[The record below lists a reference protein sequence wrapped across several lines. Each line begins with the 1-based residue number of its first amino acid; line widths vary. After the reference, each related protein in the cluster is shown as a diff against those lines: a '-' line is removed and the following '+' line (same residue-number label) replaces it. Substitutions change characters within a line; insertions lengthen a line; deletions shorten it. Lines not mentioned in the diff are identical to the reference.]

1 MLAAIANAAIML
13 DGADCWAARRQG
25 LASASGA
32 GFDMIAVA
40 KAATVPFRI
49 PAIGAIPLSL
59 PRGGWMLP
67 ALRGLLP
74 TCNADAS
81 GRRHSE
87 HRAALCLRFS
97 DIPRLGCRELRVGT
111 RPTRLFRC
119 RRHRHFVVDPA
130 NRVGRG

>member
-49 PAIGAIPLSL
+49 PAIAAIPLTL
-59 PRGGWMLP
+59 PRGGMDAAGP
-67 ALRGLLP
+67 A
-74 TCNADAS
+74 
-81 GRRHSE
+81 
-87 HRAALCLRFS
+87 RAAADLQR
-97 DIPRLGCRELRVGT
+97 
-111 RPTRLFRC
+111 
-119 RRHRHFVVDPA
+119 
-130 NRVGRG
+130 